1 MLLLSERGHDGKGQN
16 KLTTKQDVRKLLQNV
31 LKERKRKR
39 KTFKASQTVSRPVS
53 SAQCHEESVKDT
65 NDQTA

>member
-1 MLLLSERGHDGKGQN
+1 MLLLSERGHNGKGA